1 MKSFVT
7 WMHQGGGWKSMMAI
21 IYAIICIFDFIFIPS
36 WLGATRRELD
46 TSIAEF
52 TNLDVQVQLEL
63 IKSVWRQH
71 EPLTLQG
78 GGLFHLA
85 FGALLTGSAV
95 VGNKKENPMD

>member
-1 MKSFVT
+1 
-7 WMHQGGGWKSMMAI
+7 MHKEGGWKSMMAI
-21 IYAIICIFDFIFIPS
+21 VYAIICLFDFIIIPG

-95 VGNKKENPMD
+95 IGNKSQSTDA